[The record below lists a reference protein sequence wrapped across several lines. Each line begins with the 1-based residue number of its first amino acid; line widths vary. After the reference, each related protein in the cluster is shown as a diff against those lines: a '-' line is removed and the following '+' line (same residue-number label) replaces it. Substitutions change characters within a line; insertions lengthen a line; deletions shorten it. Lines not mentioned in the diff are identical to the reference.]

1 MIKYDPAAML
11 RKIAPESK
19 IANALKS
26 SLSVKKTALVNASLF
41 DFLDTDA
48 IASVAI
54 KAAKSYK
61 IRVAEDPDLKDE
73 LLDDPALLVQRVQ
86 NEVVYQVAQEIK
98 STYGGQRYTWT
109 PSSADEPSPEHQLN
123 YGKEFILG
131 EGDANGEDPG
141 DRYGCQCGMDIHV
154 DDSSLDL

>member
-19 IANALKS
+19 IAKSLKS
-26 SLSVKKTALVNASLF
+26 SFSVKKTALVNASLF

-48 IASVAI
+48 IAAVAL

-61 IRVAEDPDLKDE
+61 LRVAEDPEIKAD

-86 NEVVYQVAQEIK
+86 NEVVFQVAQEIK
-98 STYGGQRYTWT
+98 SSYSGETYTWT
-109 PSSADEPSPEHQLN
+109 PSSANEPDPEHQLN
-123 YGKEFILG
+123 YGLEFTVG
-131 EGDANGEDPG
+131 EGEQPG

-154 DDSSLDL
+154 ADSSLDL